1 MVFYKLS
8 SYSNKA
14 IVAALEEEIIE
25 TVLTLI
31 ADKEGEGTASKIFF
45 FQMSNNDNNQNRCL
59 LNVMRQLSK
68 QPRAS
73 LNLRRHSNLICNIL
87 EWV

>member
-31 ADKEGEGTASKIFF
+31 ADKEGEGTAS
-45 FQMSNNDNNQNRCL
+45 
-59 LNVMRQLSK
+59 
-68 QPRAS
+68 
-73 LNLRRHSNLICNIL
+73 
-87 EWV
+87 